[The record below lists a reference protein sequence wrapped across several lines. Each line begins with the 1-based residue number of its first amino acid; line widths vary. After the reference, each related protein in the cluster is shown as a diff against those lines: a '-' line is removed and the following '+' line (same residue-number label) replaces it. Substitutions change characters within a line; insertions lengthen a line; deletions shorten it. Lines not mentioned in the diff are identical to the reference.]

1 MKEIKFRAWDKE
13 NKVIIPATH
22 IFINWMWV
30 VWENM
35 RDGLEWND
43 DLHSTKRYELS
54 QYIWIKDKN
63 GKEIYE
69 GDIVEC
75 IAKEKFLEESWVY
88 PIEYNLVEQQFRPNF
103 ACNLWWGW
111 WDSIEVVGNIY
122 ENPELDTNFNTK
134 INLWKTI

>member
-1 MKEIKFRAWDKE
+1 MREIKFRAWDTEK
-13 NKVIIPATH
+13 KVMIPVIH

-43 DLHSTKRYELS
+43 DIRSTKRYELM
-54 QYIWIKDKN
+54 QYIWIEDKN

-69 GDIVEC
+69 GDLVKC
-75 IAKEKFLEESWVY
+75 IAEEKYSKESWVY
-88 PIEYNLVEQQFRPNF
+88 PIVYYASEQQFIPKW
-103 ACNLWWGW
+103 ACHLWWGW

-122 ENPELDTNFNTK
+122 ENSELVTK
-134 INLWKTI
+134 V